1 MWGAVLSDRSELDG
15 HTSLVVYT
23 LIMRSIALERASAEG
38 LFDLPCACQN
48 LRRATRIVTRIYDQE
63 LKKAGLEITQFGLLT
78 ALAATGEVN
87 QKRLSE
93 GFVMESTTL
102 TRTLDRMQ
110 KRGWISVKS
119 GADGREHLFSLTPA
133 GKRQIAKAKPH
144 WELAESR
151 LRNELGET
159 GWKDMKAVVSLVT
172 KGGLAAQSF
181 LQPR

>member
-1 MWGAVLSDRSELDG
+1 MLHYLYI
-15 HTSLVVYT
+15 HI
-23 LIMRSIALERASAEG
+23 IMRSIALERGPAGG

-110 KRGWISVKS
+110 KRGWIGVKS
-119 GADGREHLFSLTPA
+119 GADRREHLFSLTPA

-151 LRNELGET
+151 FRNELGEI
-159 GWKDMKAVVSLVT
+159 GWKDMREAVSLVT
-172 KGGLAAQSF
+172 KGALAAQSF
-181 LQPR
+181 LQPL